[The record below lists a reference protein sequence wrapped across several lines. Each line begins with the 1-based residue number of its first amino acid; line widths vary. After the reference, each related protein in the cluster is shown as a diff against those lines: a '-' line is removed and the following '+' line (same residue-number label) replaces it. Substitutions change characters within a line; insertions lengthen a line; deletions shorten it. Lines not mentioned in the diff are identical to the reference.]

1 MILTSAIINY
11 LKYTKTD
18 IYISTYIY
26 NEHMYVYAYKVLII
40 LPSYNNELKFMMVF
54 NLNNTYWKQG

>member
-1 MILTSAIINY
+1 
-11 LKYTKTD
+11 
-18 IYISTYIY
+18 
-26 NEHMYVYAYKVLII
+26 MYVYECKVLII